1 MTSSTVCACSE
12 VIFLACGLVRT
23 RNLTVEKSGAL
34 GLVLQQAVNKMVP
47 ASGKILTLQDLKVK
61 KKV

>member
-1 MTSSTVCACSE
+1 
-12 VIFLACGLVRT
+12 
-23 RNLTVEKSGAL
+23 LTVEKSGAL

-47 ASGKILTLQDLKVK
+47 PSGKILTLQDLKVK